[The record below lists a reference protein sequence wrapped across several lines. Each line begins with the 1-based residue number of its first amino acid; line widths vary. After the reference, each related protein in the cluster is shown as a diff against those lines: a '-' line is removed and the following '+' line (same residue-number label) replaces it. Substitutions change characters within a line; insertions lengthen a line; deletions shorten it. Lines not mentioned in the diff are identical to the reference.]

1 MDMKEKIDESW
12 MKDGTPV
19 FFNSKG
25 VYLGRFEAVIDGEV
39 KDVGIPGI
47 PCHVVRLR
55 QMDEAWIGTTGC
67 HFAACV
73 STRCIE
79 RRSI

>member
-1 MDMKEKIDESW
+1 MKEKIDESW

-19 FFNSKG
+19 ILNSKG

-39 KDVGIPGI
+39 KDIGIPGI

-55 QMDEAWIGTTGC
+55 QMDEAWIATTGC

-73 STRCIE
+73 STKCLE
-79 RRSI
+79 RREV